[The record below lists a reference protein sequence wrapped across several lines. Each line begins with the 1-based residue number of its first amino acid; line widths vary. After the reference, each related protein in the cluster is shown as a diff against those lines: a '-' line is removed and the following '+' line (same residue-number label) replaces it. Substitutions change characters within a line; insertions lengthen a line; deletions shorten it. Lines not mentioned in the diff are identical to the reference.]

1 MTRVIDRMAVL
12 GVAALAAL
20 ALGLAGSSQAKTKP
34 KPKPAAP
41 AAGAMAFTTGGC
53 DTPTTPF
60 CNALM
65 PPTPGW
71 KGHVF
76 KLSQGY
82 PASAPP
88 EPFPWS
94 KYDPTKQPGEYLK
107 AALAYFYEGNIR
119 ASDPT
124 LNKVRVWYN
133 APWQDVGLNGR
144 EFIHGLTR
152 ERVSL
157 PGELA
162 PQQTKKW
169 NNYAVGF
176 YNAPGGAVIGQ
187 VWKDHGKP
195 NPAASLF
202 PNGTVAAKLLFTTGS
217 EAEVPYLKGSPTW
230 NAYVYAD
237 PNDPSPNPT
246 SPRKVLPVRL
256 LQIDIAVKDDRV
268 ASTTGWVFGTFVYG
282 GGPGGPAGSSWTNV
296 APVGVMWGNDPGYSG
311 SGPLTQNWLNPAVH
325 MPHVGY
331 QGRLNGPVDNPISS
345 CMSCHGT
352 GEIPS
357 GVMVPPSGQNPA
369 RWFQNIKSGQPFDP
383 GRQSTDYSL
392 QIEVGISNFERHQ
405 PVVKAAS
412 PQERVLQLRK
422 LQQDSDPR
430 TPRDGAPT
438 H

>member
-1 MTRVIDRMAVL
+1 
-12 GVAALAAL
+12 
-20 ALGLAGSSQAKTKP
+20 
-34 KPKPAAP
+34 
-41 AAGAMAFTTGGC
+41 
-53 DTPTTPF
+53 
-60 CNALM
+60 
-65 PPTPGW
+65 
-71 KGHVF
+71 
-76 KLSQGY
+76 
-82 PASAPP
+82 
-88 EPFPWS
+88 
-94 KYDPTKQPGEYLK
+94 
-107 AALAYFYEGNIR
+107 
-119 ASDPT
+119 
-124 LNKVRVWYN
+124 
-133 APWQDVGLNGR
+133 
-144 EFIHGLTR
+144 
-152 ERVSL
+152 
-157 PGELA
+157 
-162 PQQTKKW
+162 
-169 NNYAVGF
+169 
-176 YNAPGGAVIGQ
+176 
-187 VWKDHGKP
+187 
-195 NPAASLF
+195 
-202 PNGTVAAKLLFTTGS
+202 
-217 EAEVPYLKGSPTW
+217 
-230 NAYVYAD
+230 
-237 PNDPSPNPT
+237 
-246 SPRKVLPVRL
+246 
-256 LQIDIAVKDDRV
+256 
-268 ASTTGWVFGTFVYG
+268 
-282 GGPGGPAGSSWTNV
+282 V